1 MSPEQIAK
9 EFAATL
15 ESDPAAKISFLTAN
29 CQNFIWLQCPPY
41 EGKSVD
47 FWQYGPPIP
56 EAEGFI
62 FLLAETWYHG
72 GWGGWVVSF
81 SPEPI
86 KYGTYEFDRAKKIV
100 EMRMAE
106 KWGPAKSKI
115 ISKSSPS
122 PPLSIPDLGQTI
134 LFDPEANKGS
144 VSLNE

>member
-29 CQNFIWLQCPPY
+29 CQNFIWLQCPPCG
-41 EGKSVD
+41 GKSVD

-56 EAEGFI
+56 EAEVFL

-86 KYGTYEFDRAKKIV
+86 KYGTYEFVDQAKKIV

-106 KWGPAKSKI
+106 KWGPAN
-115 ISKSSPS
+115 
-122 PPLSIPDLGQTI
+122 PLSVSDLGKTI

-144 VSLNE
+144 VTK